1 MLMKQSYQGMSA
13 QLIIGSFAF
22 GYSASVVVIGVL
34 FKILLIP
41 GSGIMLIVGVQTIV
55 LVAIIAAIFHAKRKR
70 DYLKKVFPRLIVFGV
85 MGTAVFFIP
94 KSTLIEIYY
103 SEEMA
108 EAYKASIENS
118 NDEEAYKRLEEM
130 RDSLMD

>member
-1 MLMKQSYQGMSA
+1 MLKKQSYQGMSA